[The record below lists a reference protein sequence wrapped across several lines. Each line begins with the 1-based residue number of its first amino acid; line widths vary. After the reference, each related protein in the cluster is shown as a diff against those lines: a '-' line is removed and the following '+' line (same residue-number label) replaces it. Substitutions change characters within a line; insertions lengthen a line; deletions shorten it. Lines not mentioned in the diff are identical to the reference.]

1 MNNYIKLCLVTF
13 CFTFLSCE
21 EDFNPYGDFK
31 ERYIFNCILRG
42 DSTFQVAALTKSY
55 NPATFNP
62 DLITEDVAIKGADIR
77 ILSVDSVY
85 IFKDSTIARTDT
97 SSYKTPFR
105 FYFNNYFSLT
115 PNKEIE
121 VEVLLTNGRRIKS
134 ATKTP
139 PKVQFDQQSADVISD
154 QSPNLIQFFWNAAF
168 SGQHFYPRLVFTY
181 SRKVNGTIEIL
192 TKEVP
197 IKYSTEG
204 GVEEPIFSQI
214 NVQTNLS
221 VEKDAI
227 IRALNEISAG
237 DPNKQNYAIYE
248 FAVVQVLSLD
258 QHLSRYYSTTNA
270 SLDDLTVR
278 IDEKDYSNIEGGYG
292 IFASYI
298 KDEYKLK
305 FFPAFV
311 QSFGYKIL
319 IGS

>member
-1 MNNYIKLCLVTF
+1 MYFKRGIQLFKWQH
-13 CFTFLSCE
+13 LS
-21 EDFNPYGDFK
+21 
-31 ERYIFNCILRG
+31 
-42 DSTFQVAALTKSY
+42 KSY

-62 DLITEDVAIKGADIR
+62 DLITEDVSIKGADIR
-77 ILSVDSVY
+77 ILSSDSVY

-97 SSYKTPFR
+97 SRYKTPFR
-105 FYFNNYFSLT
+105 FYFNNQLT
-115 PNKEIE
+115 LLPNKDIE
-121 VEVLLTNGRRIKS
+121 VEILLANGRRIRS
-134 ATKTP
+134 SSKTP

-154 QSPNLIQFFWNAAF
+154 QSPGLLQFFWNAAF

-181 SRKVNGTIEIL
+181 SRNINGTVQVL
-192 TKEVP
+192 RKEVP
-197 IKYSTEG
+197 IKYSTEAG
-204 GVEEPIFSQI
+204 IEEPIFSQI
-214 NVQTNLS
+214 SVQTNLS
-221 VEKDAI
+221 VEKNAI

-258 QHLSRYYSTTNA
+258 QNLSRYYSTTNG

-278 IDEKDYSNIEGGYG
+278 IDEKDYSNIEGGFG
-292 IFASYI
+292 IFATYT

-305 FFPAFV
+305 FFPQFI